1 MLPFAQRQFHDNKVP
16 DLGELL
22 WGVDNIMDQLTG
34 NGVRVML
41 DIQTERLVAA
51 VDAGQLRIPPLLH
64 FRRSETPPMPCP
76 RVARLDH
83 RSYPAVHV

>member
-51 VDAGQLRIPPLLH
+51 VDAGQLGIPHLLH
-64 FRRSETPPMPCP
+64 FRRSETP
-76 RVARLDH
+76 
-83 RSYPAVHV
+83 